1 MAHVGFIG
9 LGVMGRPMAG
19 HIVTGVSAASG
30 SLVITN
36 IDRERA
42 AGLVENG
49 ASWADTARGVA
60 EASDVGHDCDGV
72 TEEVDR
78 ERKAEV
84 ARVDVRRGQRA
95 DDDVRHRTTPEKSQ
109 HDDGDEC
116 RCCRGHGRDQR
127 RAGEQQVQVRVR
139 HGA

>member
-1 MAHVGFIG
+1 MLTGGCGSRGSGGVGMAHVGFIG

-19 HIVTGVSAASG
+19 HILTGVSAASG

-49 ASWADTARGVA
+49 ASWTDTARGVA

-72 TEEVDR
+72 TEELSLIHISEPTR
-78 ERKAEV
+78 QAEISYAV
-84 ARVDVRRGQRA
+84 FCL
-95 DDDVRHRTTPEKSQ
+95 K
-109 HDDGDEC
+109 
-116 RCCRGHGRDQR
+116 
-127 RAGEQQVQVRVR
+127 
-139 HGA
+139 

>member
-19 HIVTGVSAASG
+19 HILTGVSAASG

-95 DDDVRHRTTPEKSQ
+95 DD
-109 HDDGDEC
+109 GDEC

-127 RAGEQQVQVRVR
+127 RAGEQQAQVRVR

>member
-19 HIVTGVSAASG
+19 HILTGVSAASG

-49 ASWADTARGVA
+49 ASWTDTARGVA
-60 EASDVGHDCDGV
+60 EASDVGHDCDCV

-84 ARVDVRRGQRA
+84 ARVDV
-95 DDDVRHRTTPEKSQ
+95 
-109 HDDGDEC
+109 
-116 RCCRGHGRDQR
+116 
-127 RAGEQQVQVRVR
+127 
-139 HGA
+139 